1 VKKLALA
8 YAFIFVFSLFI
19 GRMMFTPLHLTELN
33 QTILFDIRLPRILA
47 ASLTGAALSLSGLAF
62 QNIFRN
68 YLAGPNI
75 LGVTSGS
82 AFGAVLAI
90 LLFASYNFY
99 TIQTFAFLF
108 GLLAVF
114 LAYRLSKMVDGGI
127 VGLLLAGIAV
137 SAFFSSLVG
146 LAKYMA
152 DPYDKLPTIV
162 FWLLGSLAGV
172 RWETLRFFALPL
184 LIGIVGLISLRW
196 IFNMLSLG
204 DEEAQALG
212 VNVRL
217 YRGIIIAL
225 AALAISATTA
235 IAGTI
240 GWVGLVSPHIARL
253 IVGYDNRKLV
263 LASALVG
270 AMLLLGCDDF
280 ARTATSSEL
289 PLGVITSLV
298 GAPILVILLAR
309 KEGSHASH

>member
-1 VKKLALA
+1 LKKLALL
-8 YAFIFVFSLFI
+8 YALIFLASLFI
-19 GRMMFTPLHLTELN
+19 GRLMFTPLHTSELAK
-33 QTILFDIRLPRILA
+33 TILFDIRLPRVLA

-62 QNIFRN
+62 QNIFKN

-90 LLFASYNFY
+90 LLFSSFNPY
-99 TIQTFAFLF
+99 TVQTLSFVF
-108 GLLAVF
+108 GLIAVF
-114 LAYRLSKMVDGGI
+114 LAYRLSKLVEGGI
-127 VGLLLAGIAV
+127 VGLLLAGMAV

-172 RWETLRFFALPL
+172 RWETLQFFAVPL
-184 LIGIVGLISLRW
+184 LIGIIGLIAMRW
-196 IFNMLSLG
+196 IFNVLSLG
-204 DEEAQALG
+204 DEEAKALG
-212 VNVRL
+212 VDVKV
-217 YRGIIIAL
+217 YRGIIITL

-253 IVGYDNRKLV
+253 LVGYDNRKLV

-270 AMLLLGCDDF
+270 AILLLACDDF

-298 GAPILVILLAR
+298 GAPILVALLAR
-309 KEGSHASH
+309 REILNA